1 MSVGREPFL
10 PSWGCVL
17 SVLTGQARAILL
29 SLRLLPAKGAEWLLS
44 ISLAMAGQVSNTN
57 TIYHSVSLY
66 PLRMMDRGRAQAA
79 LNKRRCYCHS
89 VGGAQDL
96 PG

>member
-1 MSVGREPFL
+1 MSVGREPFP

-29 SLRLLPAKGAEWLLS
+29 SLRLPAQGAEWLLS
-44 ISLAMAGQVSNTN
+44 VSLAMAGQASNTN

-89 VGGAQDL
+89 VCGGGQDL